1 MAILPT
7 EPSPPSDDGDSST
20 HPSSPGR
27 LAKAIKA
34 RSSVGL
40 DDLVREHADAVYEF
54 VLYRVRHQV
63 SAAEDITQETLLA
76 AVQGIEH
83 YDGRAALRTWLFGIA
98 KNKIREARRN
108 LDRMRPLGD
117 ILIDADDEI
126 FATLGRIAEEP
137 IPEDIVERQETQ
149 AMVGATLSSLPESY
163 RTALTDRYLKGLSV
177 PESARRQGKG
187 IKAAE
192 STLHRA
198 KRAFADV
205 FGLVS
210 LRAATDEE
218 LG

>member
-1 MAILPT
+1 MSVLPAKNA
-7 EPSPPSDDGDSST
+7 PIPDDEALES
-20 HPSSPGR
+20 GR
-27 LAKAIKA
+27 LAAAIKGQSRA
-34 RSSVGL
+34 AL
-40 DDLVREHADAVYEF
+40 DELVSQHADAVYEF
-54 VLYRVRHQV
+54 VLYRVGRHV
-63 SAAEDITQETLLA
+63 TSAEDITQETLLA
-76 AVQGIEH
+76 AVQGIDKF
-83 YDGRAALRTWLFGIA
+83 DGRAALRTWLLGIA
-98 KNKIREARRN
+98 KNKIRESRRN
-108 LDRMRPLGD
+108 VDRMRPLGD

-137 IPEDIVERQETQ
+137 IPDEIIERQETK

-177 PESARRQGKG
+177 PESARLHGKG

-210 LRAATDEE
+210 LRATADEE
-218 LG
+218 PS